1 MLTYVVGSILAISGI
16 GIIILKLMK
25 GSVAED
31 LLKNQDV
38 KAKVIDIQTG
48 IVKDQAQLNAEAAAR
63 NQAAADL
70 KAKENQDVTKDQLL
84 DFINNND
91 PNKPSN

>member
-1 MLTYVVGSILAISGI
+1 MLTYVIGSILAISGL
-16 GIIILKLMK
+16 GMIIIKLMK

-31 LLKNQDV
+31 LLQNQDV

-48 IVKDQAQLNAEAAAR
+48 IAKDQAQLNAEAAAR
-63 NQAAADL
+63 DKAAADL
-70 KAKENQDVTKDQLL
+70 KAKENQGVTKDQLL